1 MRSYNSVADIAVRD
15 TMIRTES
22 QMPAKTSGATKKTAL
37 HLERYVP
44 GLLAW
49 LSNKLARS
57 ASHIYRKQY
66 GLGIV
71 EWRILSYL
79 AVFDI
84 GTGADIS
91 QFIGIDK
98 AALSRAAVFLDEKK
112 YITVKPGTGRRIE
125 FKLTAKG
132 RAMHDRIIHLALAR
146 EKALLTGL
154 NKQEIDNLIGYL
166 HVLLKNLPAVEQ
178 VDFTEF

>member
-1 MRSYNSVADIAVRD
+1 
-15 TMIRTES
+15 
-22 QMPAKTSGATKKTAL
+22 MPAKTSAASKKTAL

-84 GTGADIS
+84 GTGAS
-91 QFIGIDK
+91 HQ
-98 AALSRAAVFLDEKK
+98 LPSS
-112 YITVKPGTGRRIE
+112 TTMQQWGRSSLRWR
-125 FKLTAKG
+125 T
-132 RAMHDRIIHLALAR
+132 
-146 EKALLTGL
+146 
-154 NKQEIDNLIGYL
+154 
-166 HVLLKNLPAVEQ
+166 
-178 VDFTEF
+178 

>member
-1 MRSYNSVADIAVRD
+1 
-15 TMIRTES
+15 
-22 QMPAKTSGATKKTAL
+22 MPAKTTHAKAGTAL
-37 HLERYVP
+37 DLDRYVP

-79 AVFDI
+79 AVYEI
-84 GTGADIS
+84 GTGADVS
-91 QFIGIDK
+91 HLVGIDK
-98 AALSRAAVFLDEKK
+98 AAVSRAAVFLQEKNFIK
-112 YITVKPGTGRRIE
+112 ARQGFGRRLE
-125 FKLTAKG
+125 FLLTPKG
-132 RAMHDRIIHLALAR
+132 RALHDRIIHLALAR

-154 NKQEIDNLIGYL
+154 SKKDVDMLIGYL
-166 HVLLKNLPAVEQ
+166 HILLKNLST
-178 VDFTEF
+178 VDDVDYREY